1 MKRKGFDVKHI
12 LCIICLNVL
21 IFMAAILDL
30 FEFTQS
36 YSNILTEIF
45 HTFHSYPHDTFLRP
59 LHYKYDT
66 LKISL
71 KFEAA
76 ILEMTDLKMIAYFFR
91 PGNSQN
97 RILRKISYRNES
109 VPIFYYQCPLDVS
122 IDQVDSRLLWL

>member
-71 KFEAA
+71 KLAAA
-76 ILEMTDLKMIAYFFR
+76 ILRMTNLEIIAYFFNL
-91 PGNSQN
+91 GTA
-97 RILRKISYRNES
+97 RIEFYGRFHRKMNLFPYSITN
-109 VPIFYYQCPLDVS
+109 VPLMFQLTKWILD
-122 IDQVDSRLLWL
+122 